1 MQQGEMLRDL
11 SDYLFFVEMFLI
23 NLRLKQWEK
32 KTVADTIKSQV
43 T

>member
-32 KTVADTIKSQV
+32 ETVADTIKNQV

>member
-1 MQQGEMLRDL
+1 MLHDL

-32 KTVADTIKSQV
+32 ETVADTIKSQV